1 MVAVGIVDDL
11 EAVEIEKQQGEA
23 ALAVLTLLDA
33 LLQPVGKQQPV
44 RQPGQAV
51 MERQLEQ
58 LVVGLMQEVES
69 LAAWASSMESTKAMA
84 NTARVTMMT
93 TVASHWVLRPV

>member
-1 MVAVGIVDDL
+1 
-11 EAVEIEKQQGEA
+11 
-23 ALAVLTLLDA
+23 VLTLLDA

-58 LVVGLMQEVES
+58 LVVGLMQGGGEPGGVGIQHGEHEGDGEHRQGHYDDHGCQPLGIETGVEGPAQLS
-69 LAAWASSMESTKAMA
+69 AGNWAAAM
-84 NTARVTMMT
+84 
-93 TVASHWVLRPV
+93 PV

>member
-23 ALAVLTLLDA
+23 ALAVLALLDA
-33 LLQPVGKQQPV
+33 LLQAVGKQQPV

-58 LVVGLMQEVES
+58 LVVGLVQGGE
-69 LAAWASSMESTKAMA
+69 
-84 NTARVTMMT
+84 
-93 TVASHWVLRPV
+93 